1 MYVSALSWLSPAHY
15 ILRFDCCRGGYTS
28 AMDVWGL
35 GAIFGE
41 LLQRIEYLGQ
51 ASVPYLKV

>member
-1 MYVSALSWLSPAHY
+1 
-15 ILRFDCCRGGYTS
+15 
-28 AMDVWGL
+28 MDVWGL